1 MSLKRSILGDLKTC
15 TRWWL
20 DLRRHP
26 GLFTLADASMGL
38 GDVALP
44 KRIVQKQLARRLA
57 AETEIEQL
65 EPNLSVVR
73 LKQNGLRFYWL
84 DRVTPNLYYTIKQE
98 FDPRCPHF
106 YTTPPVQLGPQSLI
120 MDVGACEGLFAFRAV
135 RGGLAGRVICFEP
148 SKRTALYTRQGA
160 AENGLAERI
169 VVEQM
174 AVGRASGPVRFVE
187 TESATANRVENL
199 SGGGKLDDSI
209 IHCTSLDDY
218 CSEKKIALGE
228 RDLIKIDAEGFDFDI
243 LLGAEKIIRAGSPQ
257 ISVTTYH
264 KDSHVEEIVT
274 WLQKIQPKY
283 KLRLKGFSSWTDRP
297 RPVLLQAAL

>member
-1 MSLKRSILGDLKTC
+1 M
-15 TRWWL
+15 

-26 GLFTLADASMGL
+26 GLFSLADASMGL

-44 KRIVQKQLARRLA
+44 KRIVEKNLARRLA
-57 AETEIEQL
+57 AETEIQQI

-73 LKQNGLRFYWL
+73 MKDTGLIFYWL
-84 DRVTPNLYYTIKQE
+84 DQVTPNLYYTIKQE

-106 YTTPPVQLGPQSLI
+106 YTTPPVKLSPESLI
-120 MDVGACEGLFAFRAV
+120 LDVGACEGLFAFRTLKS
-135 RGGLAGRVICFEP
+135 GLAGRVICFEP
-148 SKRTALYTRQGA
+148 SSRTAHYTRRGA
-160 AENGLAERI
+160 AENGLGSRI
-169 VVEQM
+169 TVEEM
-174 AVGRASGPVRFVE
+174 AVGRQSGPVRFVE
-187 TESATANRVENL
+187 SASATANRVENINGA
-199 SGGGKLDDSI
+199 SEANSSSV

-218 CSEKKIALGE
+218 CAEKKISLGP

-243 LLGAEKIIRAGSPQ
+243 LLGAEKIIRGSNPQ

-264 KDSHVEEIVT
+264 KDSHTEEIVN
-274 WLQKIQPKY
+274 WLRAIQPRY